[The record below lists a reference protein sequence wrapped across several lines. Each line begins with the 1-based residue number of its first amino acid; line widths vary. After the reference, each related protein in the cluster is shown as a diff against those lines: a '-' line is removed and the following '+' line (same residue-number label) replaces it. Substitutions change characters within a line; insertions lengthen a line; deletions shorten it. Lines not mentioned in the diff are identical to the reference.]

1 MFVVVR
7 DVNRWE
13 DDTAIQPYAL
23 AVAMWRS
30 AEHAE
35 LYAELEAQLEAVAEL
50 ELEIELDV

>member
-13 DDTAIQPYAL
+13 DDTASQPYAL

-30 AEHAE
+30 AEYAE
-35 LYAELEAQLEAVAEL
+35 LYAELEAQLEVIIELPIEVEL
-50 ELEIELDV
+50 EF